1 VGRTVSAV
9 AETTGRLQLVLDDS
23 SKREVDR
30 VVLAT
35 GYRIRL
41 DRHPILARPLIASLR
56 HLGGSPQ
63 LQDGLESSVPGLHFV
78 GAAAVASF
86 GPLMRFVAG
95 AGYAARAVTRR
106 VVSSSRVPWRQERPW
121 RYQMG

>member
-1 VGRTVSAV
+1 
-9 AETTGRLQLVLDDS
+9 
-23 SKREVDR
+23 
-30 VVLAT
+30 LAT
-35 GYRIRL
+35 GYRVQL

-56 HLGGSPQ
+56 QLDGSPQ

-95 AGYAARAVTRR
+95 AGYAARAVTRH
-106 VVSSSRVPWRQERPW
+106 VASSSRVPWRQERPW
-121 RYQMG
+121 RYQME